1 MPTQACMH
9 TTFTPSQYCRG
20 EEDSS
25 SSIYLDR
32 LGQVAAPHHLH
43 FAPYADIGLVI
54 ASLRDV
60 QMDVYQQSPACRLL
74 LAFSHSRWLLLTAI
88 FGPVSLG
95 LAFGS
100 PAVLIAVKRYT
111 KEVGM
116 LYPAVPALVCLPSQ
130 DSCSLGKRGLAHTF
144 ASIVMHEPGLH
155 TSRCCVTQK
164 MDAT

>member
-1 MPTQACMH
+1 MRTQACMH
-9 TTFTPSQYCRG
+9 TIFTPSKDCRS

-32 LGQVAAPHHLH
+32 LGQVAALHLLH
-43 FAPYADIGLVI
+43 FAPHADIALVI

-60 QMDVYQQSPACRLL
+60 QTDVYQQSPACRLL

-116 LYPAVPALVCLPSQ
+116 PHSAVPALFLTSNITVLS
-130 DSCSLGKRGLAHTF
+130 DRIDLRIH
-144 ASIVMHEPGLH
+144 LH
-155 TSRCCVTQK
+155 LL
-164 MDAT
+164 